1 MFTRHWR
8 RNSLRDEGGGN
19 PLHTLPSRMFH
30 KNTGSGFRS
39 ADWGSD
45 GNNWMLTWWWL
56 LNVSL
61 REAGSTPVFKH
72 NRQHL
77 LFKLTS
83 VSISF
88 YITMHGRDNDYYKI
102 VGHWR
107 HRSAL
112 LKMSYIIIFIT
123 EHGWN
128 STECSA
134 VNTVHLTR
142 FFSPLLLRGHK
153 VTLQAKVS
161 YWCFWD

>member
-1 MFTRHWR
+1 MKEVEIHFALCPPGC
-8 RNSLRDEGGGN
+8 SI
-19 PLHTLPSRMFH
+19 
-30 KNTGSGFRS
+30 KNRKQFRS
-39 ADWGSD
+39 ADWGID
-45 GNNWMLTWWWL
+45 GNNWTLTWWWL

-61 REAGSTPVFKH
+61 REARSAPVFKH

-83 VSISF
+83 LSVSF
-88 YITMHGRDNDYYKI
+88 YITMHGRDNDCCKI

-107 HRSAL
+107 QHSAL
-112 LKMSYIIIFIT
+112 LKMSYIIIVIT

-128 STECSA
+128 SAECSA

-153 VTLQAKVS
+153 VTHQAIV
-161 YWCFWD
+161 YQCFWE